1 MEWKRAGR
9 PSKVNKNT
17 ITTSTATSDEEKWT
31 KLERSMFVN
40 GTVAIAAAVIR
51 QWIVDGRPSSDYI
64 GVLPWITLLK
74 NYFAQQDNK
83 SMLQNISMLIGGN

>member
-1 MEWKRAGR
+1 MEWKHAGR
-9 PSKVNKNT
+9 PSKVNKDVVT
-17 ITTSTATSDEEKWT
+17 KQDEEKWT

-51 QWIVDGRPSSDYI
+51 QWIVDGKPSSDYI

-74 NYFAQQDNK
+74 NYFSEQDNK

>member
-1 MEWKRAGR
+1 MEWKHAGR

-51 QWIVDGRPSSDYI
+51 QWIVDGKPSSDYI

-74 NYFAQQDNK
+74 NYFSEQDNK